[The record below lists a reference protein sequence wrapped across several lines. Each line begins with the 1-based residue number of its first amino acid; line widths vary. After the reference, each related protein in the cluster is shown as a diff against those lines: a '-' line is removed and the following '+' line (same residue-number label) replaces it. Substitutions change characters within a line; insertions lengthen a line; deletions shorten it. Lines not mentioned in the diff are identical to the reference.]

1 MRKNIKKEKKKR
13 NRSIS
18 PLMIMKCTENV
29 FPRFPLHS
37 FAVFYFFCCCN
48 LQFVEFLQA
57 VQVEGALSCAVCF
70 TAMQHVGGGR
80 EGHEC

>member
-1 MRKNIKKEKKKR
+1 MSFHGFLCTALQF
-13 NRSIS
+13 SI
-18 PLMIMKCTENV
+18 
-29 FPRFPLHS
+29 
-37 FAVFYFFCCCN
+37 FCCCN